1 MKKGWLTRRL
11 CEVTTKI
18 GSGATPRGGG
28 ESYKAEGI
36 SLIRSLN
43 VYDGGFREAKLA
55 RIDDEQAADLS
66 NVVVES
72 HDVLLNI
79 TGASI
84 ARCCRV
90 PADFLPARVNQH
102 VSIIRPIKEKLD
114 PDFLHYLL
122 ISNIYKGRLLHTGE
136 EGGSTRQ
143 AITKAQLQEFVI
155 EFPDSLP
162 EQHRI
167 VAILNKAF
175 DGIAK
180 ARTIAEK
187 NLQNARTLFE
197 SHLQSK
203 LAKQPGWEGKTL
215 RQVSLDFGRGKSKHR
230 PRNDPKLY
238 GGPYPFI
245 QTGDVRGCEHL
256 ITEFNQTYSEAG
268 LAQSKLWPKGTLCI
282 TIAANI
288 AETGI
293 LGFDSCF
300 PDSVIGVVVDPK
312 QTSNSFLEYLL
323 QSVKAS
329 LKAKGKGSAQDNINL
344 ATFENEPFYFPDLT
358 VQKQIVGQLSD
369 LNAEVQRL
377 ESIYQQKLDALDEL
391 KQSLLHQAFSGNL

>member
-1 MKKGWLTRRL
+1 MKAGWQRRQLGELAELKGRIGWRGLTAKEYTQAGPLFLSVHSLNYGDYVDFRDAFHISYERYAESPEIML
-11 CEVTTKI
+11 KEGDVLICKDGAGI
-18 GSGATPRGGG
+18 GKVGILGALPDHATIN
-28 ESYKAEGI
+28 S
-36 SLIRSLN
+36 SLLLIRSGPLILPKFLFRCLSSPYFQEIVNSRLN
-43 VYDGGFREAKLA
+43 GATTPHLYQRD
-55 RIDDEQAADLS
+55 
-66 NVVVES
+66 
-72 HDVLLNI
+72 I
-79 TGASI
+79 T
-84 ARCCRV
+84 
-90 PADFLPARVNQH
+90 
-102 VSIIRPIKEKLD
+102 
-114 PDFLHYLL
+114 
-122 ISNIYKGRLLHTGE
+122 
-136 EGGSTRQ
+136 
-143 AITKAQLQEFVI
+143 
-155 EFPDSLP
+155 EFPIVLPPIP
-162 EQHRI
+162 EQQRI
-167 VAILNKAF
+167 VAALDEAF
-175 DGIAK
+175 ESLAK
-180 ARTIAEK
+180 ASANAEK
-187 NLQNARTLFE
+187 NLQSARELFE

-203 LAKQPGWEGKTL
+203 LSKQPGWEGKTL

-256 ITEFNQTYSEAG
+256 ITEFTQTYSEAG

-377 ESIYQQKLDALDEL
+377 ESIYQRKLAALDEL
-391 KQSLLHQAFSGNL
+391 K

>member
-1 MKKGWLTRRL
+1 MKAGWQRRQLGELAELKGRIGWRGLTAKEYTQAGPLFLSVHSLNYGDYVDFRDAFHISYERYAESPEIML
-11 CEVTTKI
+11 KEGDVLICKDGAGI
-18 GSGATPRGGG
+18 GKVGILGALPDHATIN
-28 ESYKAEGI
+28 S
-36 SLIRSLN
+36 SLLLIRSGPLILPKFLFRCLSSPYFQEIVNSRLN
-43 VYDGGFREAKLA
+43 GATTPHLYQRD
-55 RIDDEQAADLS
+55 
-66 NVVVES
+66 
-72 HDVLLNI
+72 I
-79 TGASI
+79 T
-84 ARCCRV
+84 
-90 PADFLPARVNQH
+90 
-102 VSIIRPIKEKLD
+102 
-114 PDFLHYLL
+114 
-122 ISNIYKGRLLHTGE
+122 
-136 EGGSTRQ
+136 
-143 AITKAQLQEFVI
+143 
-155 EFPDSLP
+155 EFPVVLPPIP
-162 EQHRI
+162 EQQRI
-167 VAILNKAF
+167 VAALDEAF
-175 DGIAK
+175 ESLAK
-180 ARTIAEK
+180 ASANAEK
-187 NLQNARTLFE
+187 NLQNARELFE

-203 LAKQPGWEGKTL
+203 LSKQPGWEGKTL

-256 ITEFNQTYSEAG
+256 ITEFTQTYSEAG

-377 ESIYQQKLDALDEL
+377 ESIYQRKLAALDEL